1 MFGLPRHIPPHG
13 FTSSAVLRRCGAL
26 NTPVPARDQSRPGP
40 TRPGRTRLVF
50 SNYDAPG
57 NPYYNGGG
65 ARAIHEIARRLVARY
80 DVRVV
85 TGRFPGSRD
94 EIRDGVAY
102 ERIGVERAGPQLGQL
117 LYQAALPWRVRR
129 GDFDLWVESLTP
141 PFSTACL
148 PWFTRRPVVAL
159 TQVLAGAA
167 MARKYHLP
175 FGAIERLG
183 LRAYRHAI
191 VLSHHLQR
199 VVTTA
204 NRDIETVIIPNGV
217 PRELIE
223 LPLARTE
230 EHLLFLGRLDI
241 EQKGLDLLLTA
252 LRGLAG
258 RLDLPVLIAGS
269 GPAAETARLE
279 RAVAE
284 HGLAGSVRLIGRVD
298 DRRKS
303 ELMQQALALLL
314 PSRFEASPLVL
325 IEALCHA
332 LPVLA
337 FDIPELGD
345 IPNEVCVKVP
355 PFDATRY
362 GEALLKLRAD
372 ADRRA
377 ALGGAAKQYAHRFD
391 WDDLARSYAAFCDR
405 ILGRGAGD

>member
-1 MFGLPRHIPPHG
+1 M
-13 FTSSAVLRRCGAL
+13 
-26 NTPVPARDQSRPGP
+26 
-40 TRPGRTRLVF
+40 F

-57 NPYYNGGG
+57 NPYYDGGG
-65 ARAIHEIARRLVARY
+65 ARAIHEIARRLVARCE
-80 DVRVV
+80 VRIV

-117 LYQAALPWRVRR
+117 LYQAALPRRVRR

-191 VLSHHLQR
+191 VLSRHLQQ
-199 VVTTA
+199 VVTAA
-204 NRDIETVIIPNGV
+204 NPSLETVIIPNGV

-223 LPLARTE
+223 LPLARSE
-230 EHLLFLGRLDI
+230 RHLLFLGRLDI

-252 LRGLAG
+252 LRGVAG
-258 RLDLPVLIAGS
+258 QLDLPVLIAGS
-269 GPAAETARLE
+269 GPPAETARLE
-279 RAVAE
+279 RAVSE
-284 HGLAGSVRLIGRVD
+284 QGLAGRVRLIGRVD

-303 ELMQQALALLL
+303 ELMLSALALLL

-325 IEALCHA
+325 IEACCHA

-345 IPNEVCVKVP
+345 IPADVCVKVP
-355 PFDATRY
+355 AFDTTRY
-362 GEALLKLRAD
+362 GEALRSLRSD

-377 ALGGAAKQYAHRFD
+377 ALGGAAKRFARRFD
-391 WDDLARSYAAFCDR
+391 WNDLAEAYAGFFDR
-405 ILGRGAGD
+405 ILGRRAEG